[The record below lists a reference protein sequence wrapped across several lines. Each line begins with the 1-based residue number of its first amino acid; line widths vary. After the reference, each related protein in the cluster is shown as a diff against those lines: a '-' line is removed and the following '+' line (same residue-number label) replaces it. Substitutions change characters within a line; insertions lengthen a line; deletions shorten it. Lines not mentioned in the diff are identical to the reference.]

1 MKPDF
6 TLTTLKKLYSVVLEK
21 DYKIR
26 TLSEYLRSNVNHKIV
41 ILRHDVDRMVKNSLK
56 IARLEHSLGIK
67 STFYFRYKK
76 RIFYPGIIKEIS
88 SLGHEIGYHY
98 EVVSK
103 AHGNMEKGIELFKN
117 ELSEFRKIA
126 EVNTICM
133 HGSPLSRWDSRKL
146 WETFDYRDFGII
158 GEPYF
163 DIDYDQV
170 AYFTDTGRRW
180 NGEKV
185 NIRDKVISGTRYS
198 FRTTDELIIA
208 LRDDKLPDKVM
219 INIHPQRWHNNSVFW
234 IKELIAQ
241 NLKNMIKRFVIRN
254 TEKNEEMED
263 GKI

>member
-1 MKPDF
+1 MPLDYKHMEPDF
-6 TLTTLKKLYSVVLEK
+6 TLTKLKKLYSVVLEK
-21 DYKIR
+21 DYKTR

-67 STFYFRYKK
+67 STFYFRYKR
-76 RIFYPGIIKEIS
+76 RIFYPKIIKEIS

-103 AHGNMEKGIELFKN
+103 ANGDMKKGIELFKN

-133 HGSPLSRWDSRKL
+133 HGSPLSKWDSKKL
-146 WETFDYRDFGII
+146 WDTFDYHEFGII
-158 GEPYF
+158 GEPF
-163 DIDYDQV
+163 LDIDYNQV

-185 NIRDKVISGTRYS
+185 NVSIRDKVISK
-198 FRTTDELIIA
+198 FNFNFKKTDEIIFA
-208 LRDDKLPDKVM
+208 FRNNNLPDNVM
-219 INIHPQRWHNNSVFW
+219 INIHPHRWHDNFAFW
-234 IKELIAQ
+234 AKELIGQ

-254 TEKNEEMED
+254 T
-263 GKI
+263 